1 MPRPASAG
9 ICPSEGPQRLSE
21 CRFCPIPKSIVRGDP
36 RKKSIN
42 HVQAHQLTAPKAVGA
57 QVVIITGGSCGY
69 SEEHFPQ
76 PGHQKVGKPGDRC
89 QK

>member
-1 MPRPASAG
+1 MY
-9 ICPSEGPQRLSE
+9 
-21 CRFCPIPKSIVRGDP
+21 K
-36 RKKSIN
+36 
-42 HVQAHQLTAPKAVGA
+42 LTSHGTDSRRA